1 MNTIFRT
8 GLCAGLV
15 ALALS
20 ACSGW
25 RGAMPAATPE
35 DDPVVLRFATVGDS
49 RADPLQPGQTAQD
62 VRWAQNTRA
71 LARILREVN
80 DRQARL
86 LVFNGDMIMGYGDA
100 RVPAQLPATPQAYM
114 AADVAKFY
122 TQYAYWRGM
131 VATVMEAGTYIVPVP
146 GNHETQCFR
155 KINPSCPATRHGKNA
170 TPANEQ
176 AWRDNMGDL
185 ILDVPRFTAIVG
197 QAPSHFSTAHN
208 PCPPGGPCT
217 DGLTTDQTQLS
228 YSFDVGDS
236 HFAILN
242 TDAVGRDGQAPL
254 QWLGADLT
262 QARARGARQVFV
274 FGHRPAY
281 TYRFQGADPHD
292 HPGMDA
298 DPAMADAFWSLIEQ
312 HGATYFSG
320 HQHIFNVMQPRGRA
334 WQVLVGSGG
343 SPFDAAPH
351 PALATDRMYAYA
363 LVQVRRSGAVELEAI
378 GFPDDF
384 GPSRSLWRARLAV
397 PFQVTSPPS

>member
-8 GLCAGLV
+8 GLCVGLTAL

-20 ACSGW
+20 ACSG
-25 RGAMPAATPE
+25 RDLAVGASDTE
-35 DDPVVLRFATVGDS
+35 DADPVVLRFATVGDS
-49 RADPLQPGQTAQD
+49 RADPLQPGQTVQD

-80 DRQARL
+80 ERQARL

-100 RVPAQLPATPQAYM
+100 QVPTQLPATPQAYM

-155 KINPSCPATRHGKNA
+155 KVNPSCPATRHGKNA

-197 QAPSHFSTAHN
+197 QAPSHFSAAHN
-208 PCPPGGPCT
+208 PCPPNGPCT
-217 DGLTTDQTQLS
+217 DGLRTDQTQLS

-236 HFAILN
+236 HFAIIN
-242 TDAVGRDGQAPL
+242 TDAVDRDGRPPV
-254 QWLGADLT
+254 QWLGADLA
-262 QARARGARQVFV
+262 QARARGVRQMFV

-281 TYRFQGADPHD
+281 TYRFEGADPD
-292 HPGMDA
+292 DTPGMDA
-298 DPAMADAFWSLIEQ
+298 HPKSAAAFWSLIEQ
-312 HGATYFSG
+312 YGATYFSG

-343 SPFDAAPH
+343 SPFDAAPR
-351 PALATDRMYAYA
+351 PTLASDRMYAYA
-363 LVQVRRSGAVELEAI
+363 VVQVRRSGRVELEAF

-384 GPSRSLWRARLAV
+384 GPSRSLWRTWLPKV
-397 PFQVTSPPS
+397 PG